1 MSEEMPVP
9 IENCYW
15 VLQGKLLAGGYP
27 GAHSKREAKERL
39 ERFLETG
46 VSAFV
51 DLTYPGEFGIKPY
64 DSFLLESAGNGGP
77 RSEYRRFPVGD
88 MRVPTP
94 EVMSQILDA
103 IDDALDSGRMV
114 YLHCYGGLGR
124 TGTVVGCFLV
134 RHGMDG
140 DQALMEIRQLRRG
153 TPHSYLDSPQ
163 TPEQAEMILRWK
175 DWDREG
181 VAPRS

>member
-1 MSEEMPVP
+1 MSEEIPVP

-15 VLQGKLLAGGYP
+15 VLQGKFLAGEYP
-27 GAHSKREAKERL
+27 GAHSAREAKERL
-39 ERFLETG
+39 QRFFDIG
-46 VSAFV
+46 VSAFI

-64 DSFLLESAGNGGP
+64 DSFLMDSTGNGAP

-94 EVMSQILDA
+94 EVMSRILDA
-103 IDDALDSGRMV
+103 IDDALDAGRTV

-140 DQALMEIRQLRRG
+140 DQALTEIRQLRQG
-153 TPHSYLDSPQ
+153 TPQSYLDSPQ

-181 VAPRS
+181 VTRR